1 MFGFFL
7 YKRKFA
13 GLYVYLFSVYIKM
26 YEEERNS
33 KLNWECKEPGLMTE
47 YESGG
52 KQGKQWTQ
60 NDTIY
65 VNGWVIEVYVLNVS
79 VAESWQSSERKR
91 EQSAVEEAKPIHR
104 FTELMS
110 NESYSDN
117 ICAILYNLKCCYASY
132 RRFWPIF
139 PSISHIRCICFRYCV
154 SFHLRSSFKCVSC
167 YFRYGQVCV
176 SVSQSI
182 NVRAHKIGSTS
193 HKKDHIRMDPNE
205 WHALNHCH
213 TLRNSMLHRHQPRN
227 RCILQILHIYECIHC
242 HWVVAFARATDRSV
256 INWFAMHTTHSF
268 AHSLNRTISRWE
280 MFVVFIFIFIFHVW
294 CLIILNMIYIEIV

>member
-1 MFGFFL
+1 MNHIQITFVRYFTIWNVVMHHIVVFGRFSPLSLTFGA
-7 YKRKFA
+7 YVFA
-13 GLYVYLFSVYIKM
+13 IALVFIFAHH
-26 YEEERNS
+26 
-33 KLNWECKEPGLMTE
+33 
-47 YESGG
+47 
-52 KQGKQWTQ
+52 
-60 NDTIY
+60 
-65 VNGWVIEVYVLNVS
+65 LNVS
-79 VAESWQSSERKR
+79 PVIFGM
-91 EQSAVEEAKPIHR
+91 AK
-104 FTELMS
+104 FFL
-110 NESYSDN
+110 
-117 ICAILYNLKCCYASY
+117 
-132 RRFWPIF
+132 
-139 PSISHIRCICFRYCV
+139 
-154 SFHLRSSFKCVSC
+154 
-167 YFRYGQVCV
+167 

-182 NVRAHKIGSTS
+182 NVCSHKIGSTS